1 MKYRRT
7 GNTEIM
13 AFKNNNSLMGRIA
26 LIMTTL
32 IWGTSFVVLK
42 TTISSIPTL
51 YVLAFRFTGA
61 ALIMLI
67 LGARHL
73 KKIDKS
79 YLLGGGLMG
88 VMLFIAY
95 TVQTFGLSLTTPGK
109 NAFLTTT
116 YCVLVP
122 FLYWFVSK
130 KKPDA
135 YNISAALICVAGV
148 GFVSLQRDLSVN
160 LGDLLTLFCGLFFA
174 LHIIITD
181 KVVVGKS
188 VLALTLV
195 QFTVAAALAWIFG
208 FMTAP
213 FPTKISGDMLWRIGY
228 LSIMCTAVCYVLQTY
243 GQKHTSPSATAVI
256 MTLESVFGA
265 IISVIFYHEELS
277 AKLLIGFALIFAA
290 VLISETKLNFLKR
303 RLD

>member
-1 MKYRRT
+1 M
-7 GNTEIM
+7 
-13 AFKNNNSLMGRIA
+13 
-26 LIMTTL
+26 
-32 IWGTSFVVLK
+32 
-42 TTISSIPTL
+42 
-51 YVLAFRFTGA
+51 
-61 ALIMLI
+61 
-67 LGARHL
+67 
-73 KKIDKS
+73 
-79 YLLGGGLMG
+79 
-88 VMLFIAY
+88 
-95 TVQTFGLSLTTPGK
+95 
-109 NAFLTTT
+109 
-116 YCVLVP
+116 
-122 FLYWFVSK
+122 
-130 KKPDA
+130 
-135 YNISAALICVAGV
+135 
-148 GFVSLQRDLSVN
+148 
-160 LGDLLTLFCGLFFA
+160 
-174 LHIIITD
+174 
-181 KVVVGKS
+181 GKS